1 MKAQCSTQQIVLQ
14 CLFRHSNFGKY
25 WSVNHFR
32 IPSSLLS
39 YSLGTGPQEL
49 MKKMRGEHTY
59 WYGLHWITVR
69 VKNGKKIGLTLDP
82 VWDEMCGY
90 YRCTVTR
97 EYGTYSAITKLKMDF
112 IHYEDFR
119 QLDEEAENLITKEM
133 MIQAMCATNTW
144 LTEKEIREFIKNA
157 DCMKA
162 DKVNFNEY
170 VRYLKYA
177 ERCSGPLPEG
187 REIELEP
194 EPEPQ
199 EEEKEEEK
207 EEGEEGEKPKKEKKK
222 KDEPP
227 PPDSD

>member
-1 MKAQCSTQQIVLQ
+1 MK
-14 CLFRHSNFGKY
+14 GD
-25 WSVNHFR
+25 
-32 IPSSLLS
+32 
-39 YSLGTGPQEL
+39 
-49 MKKMRGEHTY
+49 HTY
-59 WYGLHWITVR
+59 CYGLHWITVR

-97 EYGTYSAITKLKMDF
+97 EHGTYSAITKLKMDF

-119 QLDEEAENLITKEM
+119 TLDEEAEELITKEN

-144 LTEKEIREFIKNA
+144 LTEKEIRVFIKNA

-187 REIELEP
+187 REVEIEAEP
-194 EPEPQ
+194 EPDSEDIKKEKDREAKEKEKQ
-199 EEEKEEEK
+199 KELEEKEKAKEKEKEEK
-207 EEGEEGEKPKKEKKK
+207 EKAKEKEKEEK
-222 KDEPP
+222 EKEKEGGGEA
-227 PPDSD
+227 